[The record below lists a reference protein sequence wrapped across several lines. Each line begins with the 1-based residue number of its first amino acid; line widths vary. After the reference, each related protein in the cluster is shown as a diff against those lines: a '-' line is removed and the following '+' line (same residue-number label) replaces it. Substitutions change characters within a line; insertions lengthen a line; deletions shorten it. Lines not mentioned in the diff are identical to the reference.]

1 MKWLQ
6 SALTDHQG
14 EFDAGRILVAVVILA
29 MCGLQ
34 AWDTGVNKV
43 AFNAMTF
50 GTGVGAVLAGFAAYL
65 YGDAKRPAT
74 TTVLESRSVTT
85 RNES

>member
-1 MKWLQ
+1 MKWLK

-14 EFDAGRILVAVVILA
+14 DFDTGRILVAVVILA
-29 MCGLQ
+29 MCALQ
-34 AWDTGVNKV
+34 GWDTVVNKV
-43 AFNAMTF
+43 VFNATTF

-65 YGDAKRPAT
+65 YGDAKRPST
-74 TTVLESRSVTT
+74 TTTLESRSVTT

>member
-14 EFDAGRILVAVVILA
+14 EFDAGRILVAVA